1 MTHMAVDPGV
11 PWDLVAQVRR
21 STRKSQIVKYLDNE
35 PACASEIA
43 QRMGIQT
50 NSVSNY
56 FNDLKRMDPAVVVCI
71 TPEQPHHRLYALTEE
86 GSKIIEHV

>member
-1 MTHMAVDPGV
+1 MAVDPDV

-21 STRKSQIVKYLDNE
+21 STRKSQIVKYLHSE

-43 QRMGIQT
+43 EEMGIQT

-56 FNDLKRMDPAVVVCI
+56 FNDLKKMDPPVVTCI
-71 TPEQPHHRLYALTEE
+71 TPDQPHHRLYALTEE
-86 GSKIIEHV
+86 GRKLIGHV